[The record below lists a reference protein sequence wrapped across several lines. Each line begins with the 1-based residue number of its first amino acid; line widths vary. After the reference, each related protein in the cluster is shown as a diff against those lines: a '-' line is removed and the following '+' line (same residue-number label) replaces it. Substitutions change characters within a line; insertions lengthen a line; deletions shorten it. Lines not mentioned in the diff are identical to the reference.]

1 MAGATLTTLSNILKE
16 LYLPPVVDQINN
28 EILVLSRWD
37 VNKKD
42 LVGLQ
47 ANVPLHTARSGGIG
61 ARPELGTL
69 PVAFAQEFKKA
80 VYDLKY
86 LYGTIQVS
94 GPSIQKTKNSSGAF
108 LEAYKAELD
117 GIKDDLMNDL
127 ARQFYGDGSAVL
139 AVCGSSGPS
148 TTVTLAS
155 AEPIRQGFLYVGQ
168 NVTVGT
174 TADPDTLTVGSA
186 ATGTVITDINEA
198 TPSITIGVSV
208 TVTGSNRVFQYNS
221 TSLSDATVIYE
232 IDNGLQKLVS
242 TAANTVGGINASTFK
257 YWDNLRDT
265 AGGALTEDNLLK
277 NWNNVRIRGGKP
289 SIVLSSFGLQRAY
302 FNTLQS
308 NRRYVE
314 PTKLRGGFESLEFQG
329 QAFVADRHAPY
340 GKVFILDESKLMV
353 FSPADFDF
361 LARDGQAVKWVQ
373 NIDAFQSILFRYIN
387 IGTNRRNVQMVMS
400 GLTDTLGY

>member
-16 LYLPPVVDQINN
+16 MYLPPVVDQINN

-47 ANVPLHTARSGGIG
+47 ANVPLHTGRSGGIG

-69 PVAFAQEFKKA
+69 PTAYAQAYAKA
-80 VYDLKY
+80 QFNLKY

-94 GPSIQKTKNSSGAF
+94 GPSIQKSKNSSGAF
-108 LEAYKAELD
+108 LEAYKSELD

-127 ARQFYGDGSAVL
+127 ARQFYGNGDARLATCGVTTAAAVVVL
-139 AVCGSSGPS
+139 N
-148 TTVTLAS
+148 S
-155 AEPIRQGFLYVGQ
+155 AEPIRQGFLYIGQ
-168 NVTVGT
+168 VVDIGT
-174 TADPDTLTVGSA
+174 AADPNTLIAGE
-186 ATGTVITDINEA
+186 VITAINEA
-198 TPSITIGVSV
+198 TPSITV
-208 TVTGSNRVFQYNS
+208 TTAITTTSANFVYTTGN
-221 TSLSDATVIYE
+221 TLGTDATVVYE
-232 IDNGLQKLVS
+232 IDGGLQKMVS
-242 TAANTVGGINASTFK
+242 TSANTYGGINASTSA
-257 YWDNLRDT
+257 YWDNQRDT

-289 SIVLSSFGLQRAY
+289 SLVLSSFGLQRVY
-302 FNTLQS
+302 FNTLQA

-353 FSPADFDF
+353 FSPADWDF

-387 IGTNRRNVQMVMS
+387 IGTNRRNVQLVMS
-400 GLTDTLGY
+400 GLTDALGY

>member
-47 ANVPLHTARSGGIG
+47 ANVPLHTARSSGIG

-69 PVAFAQEFKKA
+69 PTAGAQSYAKA
-80 VYDLKY
+80 VYNLKY

-108 LEAYKAELD
+108 LEAYKSELD

-127 ARQFYGDGSAVL
+127 ARQFYGNGDGVI
-139 AVCGSSGPS
+139 AVCGASGPS

-168 NVTVGT
+168 AVDIGT
-174 TADPDTLTVGSA
+174 TADPDTLA
-186 ATGTVITDINEA
+186 AATVITDINES
-198 TPSITIGVSV
+198 TPSITVGTSV
-208 TVTGSNRVFQYNS
+208 TVTGANRVYAAGN
-221 TSLSDATVIYE
+221 TSATDATVVYE
-232 IDNGLQKLVS
+232 IDSGLQKMVS
-242 TAANTVGGINASTFK
+242 TSANTFGGINASTSK
-257 YWDNLRDT
+257 YWDNQRDT
-265 AGGALTEDNLLK
+265 SGGALTEDNLLK

-289 SIVLSSFGLQRAY
+289 SLVLSSFGLQRVY
-302 FNTLQS
+302 FNTLQG

-373 NIDAFQSILFRYIN
+373 NLDAFQSILFRYIN
-387 IGTNRRNVQMVMS
+387 IGTNRRNTQLVMS

>member
-16 LYLPPVVDQINN
+16 MYLPPVVDQINN

-47 ANVPLHTARSGGIG
+47 ANVPLHTGRSGGIG

-69 PVAFAQEFKKA
+69 PTAYAQSYAKA
-80 VYDLKY
+80 VYNLKY

-108 LEAYKAELD
+108 LEAYKSELD

-127 ARQFYGDGSAVL
+127 ARQFYGNGDARLATCGVTTASNVVVL
-139 AVCGSSGPS
+139 N
-148 TTVTLAS
+148 S
-155 AEPIRQGFLYVGQ
+155 AEPIRQGFLYIGQ
-168 NVTVGT
+168 VVDIGT
-174 TADPDTLTVGSA
+174 AADPNTLVSGE
-186 ATGTVITDINEA
+186 VITAINES
-198 TPSITIGVSV
+198 TPSITV
-208 TVTGSNRVFQYNS
+208 TTAITTTTANFVYTTGN
-221 TSLSDATVIYE
+221 TLGTDATVVYE
-232 IDNGLQKLVS
+232 IDAGLQKLVS
-242 TAANTVGGINASTFK
+242 TSANTVGGINAATNA

-289 SIVLSSFGLQRAY
+289 SLVLSSFGLQRVY
-302 FNTLQS
+302 FNALQG

-340 GKVFILDESKLMV
+340 SKLFILDESKLMV
-353 FSPADFDF
+353 FSPADWDF

-387 IGTNRRNVQMVMS
+387 IGTNRRNVQLVMS
-400 GLTDTLGY
+400 GLTDALGY

>member
-47 ANVPLHTARSGGIG
+47 ANVPLHTARSSGIG

-69 PVAFAQEFKKA
+69 PTAGAQAYQKA

-94 GPSIQKTKNSSGAF
+94 GPSIQKSKNTSGAF
-108 LEAYKAELD
+108 LEAYKSELD

-127 ARQFYGDGSAVL
+127 ARQFYGNGDGVI
-139 AVCGSSGPS
+139 AVCGASGPS

-168 NVTVGT
+168 SVDIGT
-174 TADPDTLTVGSA
+174 TADPDTLA
-186 ATGTVITDINEA
+186 AATVITDINES
-198 TPSITIGVSV
+198 TPSITVGTSV
-208 TVTGSNRVFQYNS
+208 TVTGANRVYAAGN
-221 TSLSDATVIYE
+221 TSATDATVVYE
-232 IDNGLQKLVS
+232 VDAGLQKLVS
-242 TAANTVGGINASTFK
+242 TAANTVGGINAATST

-277 NWNNVRIRGGKP
+277 SWNNVRIRGGKP
-289 SIVLSSFGLQRAY
+289 SIVLSSFGLQRVY
-302 FNTLQS
+302 FNALAGD
-308 NRRYVE
+308 RRYVE
-314 PTKLRGGFESLEFQG
+314 PTKLRGGFQTLEFQG

-373 NIDAFQSILFRYIN
+373 NLDAFQSILFRYIN
-387 IGTNRRNVQMVMS
+387 IGTNRRNVQLVMS
-400 GLTDTLGY
+400 GLTDALGY

>member
-47 ANVPLHTARSGGIG
+47 ANVPLHTARSSGIG

-69 PVAFAQEFKKA
+69 PTAGAQAYQKA

-94 GPSIQKTKNSSGAF
+94 GPSIQKSKNTSGAF
-108 LEAYKAELD
+108 LEAYKSELD

-127 ARQFYGDGSAVL
+127 ARQFYGNGDGVI
-139 AVCGSSGPS
+139 AVCGASGPS

-168 NVTVGT
+168 SVDIGT
-174 TADPDTLTVGSA
+174 TADPDTLA
-186 ATGTVITDINEA
+186 AATVITDINES
-198 TPSITIGVSV
+198 TPSITVGTSV
-208 TVTGSNRVFQYNS
+208 TVTGANRVYAAGN
-221 TSLSDATVIYE
+221 TSATDAIVVYE
-232 IDNGLQKLVS
+232 VDAGLQKLVS
-242 TAANTVGGINASTFK
+242 TAANTVGGINAATST

-277 NWNNVRIRGGKP
+277 SWNNVRIRGGKP
-289 SIVLSSFGLQRAY
+289 SIVLSSFGLQRVY
-302 FNTLQS
+302 FNALAGD
-308 NRRYVE
+308 RRYVE
-314 PTKLRGGFESLEFQG
+314 PTKLRGGFQSLEFQG

-373 NIDAFQSILFRYIN
+373 NLDAFQSILFRYIN

-400 GLTDTLGY
+400 GLTDALGY